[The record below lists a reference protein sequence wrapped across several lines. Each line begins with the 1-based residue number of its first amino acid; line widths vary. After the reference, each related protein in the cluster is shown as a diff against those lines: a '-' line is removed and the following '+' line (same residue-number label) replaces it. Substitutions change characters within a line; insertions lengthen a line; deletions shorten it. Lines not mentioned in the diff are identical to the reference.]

1 MSVKILDQAIARAQE
16 LPEADQEQI
25 GRELIGYID
34 QLRALRG
41 DLDKGLRSLDAGF
54 GRPVDMDE
62 VIERAR
68 ARHWGAAN
76 FSPDTADGHLRDIG
90 QVARNLCTFP
100 SSGIQRDQLVPGIR
114 SILVYPSV
122 IFYRI
127 GDGSID
133 IVRVVDGRRNLAAI
147 FTTDKA

>member
-1 MSVKILDQAIARAQE
+1 MPVRILDQAIARAQE

-41 DLDKGLRSLDAGF
+41 DLYKGLRSLDAGF

-68 ARHWGAAN
+68 ARHGE
-76 FSPDTADGHLRDIG
+76 P
-90 QVARNLCTFP
+90 
-100 SSGIQRDQLVPGIR
+100 
-114 SILVYPSV
+114 
-122 IFYRI
+122 
-127 GDGSID
+127 
-133 IVRVVDGRRNLAAI
+133 
-147 FTTDKA
+147 

>member
-1 MSVKILDQAIARAQE
+1 MESPE
-16 LPEADQEQI
+16 LQLFWSPEAE
-25 GRELIGYID
+25 
-34 QLRALRG
+34 A
-41 DLDKGLRSLDAGF
+41 DLL
-54 GRPVDMDE
+54 E
-62 VIERAR
+62 IW
-68 ARHWGAAN
+68 HWGAAN